1 MIVNYWPGRSLCVW
15 SHLTSRTAVPEH
27 FVVAFYV
34 LWNTTSSEV
43 ERMCECLHCN
53 SFALGGHDIQN
64 CDSLA
69 GRSVKKERKKKMR
82 RKKNG
87 KGLLLESPYRLLP
100 ACHVAIKTSY
110 KHCDPPPLFPC
121 QLPYLLSSPT
131 LNCSSCDCKVT
142 YDLWHLYKP
151 YMLTLFCPEDI
162 QHHWQN
168 SPPHLLMW
176 CHTTTY
182 SSSSILC
189 IPVWNN

>member
-1 MIVNYWPGRSLCVW
+1 MITSPGVALLTESENDTLTMIVNYWPGRSLCVW

-82 RKKNG
+82 KKKMA
-87 KGLLLESPYRLLP
+87 KGSYWSLPTDFFLHAMLPSKQATSTVIPRPSSHASYPTSCPPPHWTVLAVTARLLM
-100 ACHVAIKTSY
+100 I
-110 KHCDPPPLFPC
+110 
-121 QLPYLLSSPT
+121 
-131 LNCSSCDCKVT
+131 
-142 YDLWHLYKP
+142 YD
-151 YMLTLFCPEDI
+151 T
-162 QHHWQN
+162 
-168 SPPHLLMW
+168 
-176 CHTTTY
+176 
-182 SSSSILC
+182 C
-189 IPVWNN
+189 INHIC